1 MDYRKKY
8 LNRTGF
14 KSGSGIL
21 ASAPWYRG
29 TTGPSQILKAPRGYT
44 GMQEILAGGA
54 LGTGASK
61 FLEDEDKENLPVE
74 TEETK
79 LPKKEPPEDPD
90 LLPEI
95 AAELINKELE
105 DKAEHKFQYMANKEG
120 GQTIGNREV
129 ILKLDKEIFN
139 KYVKELSNIKTFEK
153 HEKEFPNTYVKFF
166 KRGDLPE
173 YRITKVGQLGEEIV
187 PELIEDSIYNIKVK
201 DFNSK
206 KAIKHSKIFD
216 SDVYP
221 DYTEWPEYW
230 KNKKATGGLIDKPL
244 PGGSRYI

>member
-1 MDYRKKY
+1 MIQAAP
-8 LNRTGF
+8 F
-14 KSGSGIL
+14 IL
-21 ASAPWYRG
+21 P
-29 TTGPSQILKAPRGYT
+29 
-44 GMQEILAGGA
+44 LAEA
-54 LGTGASK
+54 LGLSVATLGMAKVTDEVNKYIQENPEQAQKLITTLMPAQGIASMFK
-61 FLEDEDKENLPVE
+61 DKKRGIGDNNPPSPI
-74 TEETK
+74 EETK

-95 AAELINKELE
+95 AAELMNKEVE

-221 DYTEWPEYW
+221 I
-230 KNKKATGGLIDKPL
+230 KKAMCGIIDKPL
-244 PGGSRYI
+244 TGNSRYI